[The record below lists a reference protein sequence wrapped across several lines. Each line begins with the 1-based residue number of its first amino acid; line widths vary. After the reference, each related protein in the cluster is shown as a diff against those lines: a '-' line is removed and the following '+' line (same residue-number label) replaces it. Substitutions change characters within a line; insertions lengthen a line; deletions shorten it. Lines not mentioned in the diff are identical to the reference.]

1 MLLVELSPRCNN
13 ACVFCSQALERC
25 NGVREADDSYLQQV
39 LSAASG
45 ARVAVVG
52 GEPTLD
58 PRLASLCARALQ
70 AGAQAIVVQTNARM
84 LAYPRYAGEL
94 AQAGVSAL
102 EVSLQGSSVPMHDY
116 HTAVSGS
123 FKQTVRGI
131 ANAVAA
137 GMSVS
142 VTTVVTRSN
151 LRHLSEIVRVVHALG
166 ARALRLR
173 RVRPVGRALELQQR
187 LVPAAVLAAQHLQQA
202 RLVGDQLGV
211 PVFFEVV
218 ADEALGFVDFVGG
231 QEPTEPEASIS
242 LKDAQAALVVER
254 ARPALT
260 EDRGRDR
267 VSGEALREIFPE
279 LFEPASE
286 GR

>member
-25 NGVREADDSYLQQV
+25 NGIREVDDVYVQQV
-39 LSAASG
+39 LSAAAG

-58 PRLASLCARALQ
+58 PRLPGICVRARQ

-173 RVRPVGRALELQQR
+173 RVHPVGRALELQQR

-231 QEPTEPEASIS
+231 QEPAEPEASMS

-267 VSGEALREIFPE
+267 LSGQALRELFPD